1 VYPDGLLNLIM
12 QVIVGAV
19 GGGVMIS
26 GDATVSCG
34 GTSVRPPRRRRAMM
48 T

>member
-1 VYPDGLLNLIM
+1 MYPDGLLNLIM

-26 GDATVSCG
+26 GGATVSGG
-34 GTSVRPPRRRRAMM
+34 GTSVRPPRRRAMM